1 MNTLDEL
8 AIKNGTDKSSMIHDY
23 CVKYEK
29 YLTFNQNDKLKIL
42 EIGVWKGESLIT
54 WSEFY
59 PNSLIVGIDINND
72 CKIYESEKIK
82 IEIGSQ
88 IDEQFL
94 MDVVKKYGEFD
105 LIIDDGSHYQS
116 HMIKSFE
123 ILFPYV
129 KKTGVYIVEDTCCS
143 YWADFEGG
151 FRKCG
156 TSIEYFKRIIDDVN
170 FNGERLEN
178 FSPNY
183 ARRDDLLIEQVS
195 KKKYDI
201 RTDIES
207 LNFMNSII
215 MITKR

>member
-1 MNTLDEL
+1 MNSLDEL

-23 CVKYEK
+23 CFKYEK
-29 YLTFNQNDKLKIL
+29 YLTFNRNDKLKIL
-42 EIGVWKGESLIT
+42 EIGVWKGESLST

-59 PNSLIVGIDINND
+59 PNSLIVGIDINKD

-94 MDVVKKYGEFD
+94 KYVVETYGEFD

-123 ILFPYV
+123 FLFPYV
-129 KKTGVYIVEDTCCS
+129 KKTGLYVVEDVCCS
-143 YWADFEGG
+143 YWSNFEGG
-151 FRKCG
+151 FRKSG
-156 TSIEYFKRIIDDVN
+156 TSVEYFKGIIDDVN
-170 FNGERLEN
+170 FNGELLEN
-178 FSPNY
+178 FNPSY
-183 ARRDDLLIEQVS
+183 ARKDDLLIEQVS
-195 KKKYDI
+195 KKNYDI

-215 MITKR
+215 IITKR